1 MELKKSPSA
10 NLENKKLSFTL
21 LGLVIVLAI
30 VYIAV
35 EWTNR
40 DIKVAEGF
48 EITEIVE
55 DDELVPITIHDN
67 TPPPPPPELPP
78 PPAPVVADHFE
89 VVKDDENVGD
99 TPSFSSNPDA
109 PIVIPPP
116 PPPVVPVI
124 ADDPDEHTVFI
135 VVEKMPSFPGGD
147 VAMRKFISNNIKYP
161 KIAEE
166 NGVEGRVVVSFVVGR
181 TGEITDVEIM
191 GDPDKHLAAEA
202 IRIVKSMPKWTPGEQ
217 RGKPVKVKYVLP
229 VVFKL

>member
-40 DIKVAEGF
+40 DITVHD
-48 EITEIVE
+48 ITERIDVQE

-67 TPPPPPPELPP
+67 TPPPPPELPP
-78 PPAPVVADHFE
+78 PPAPVVTDQFT
-89 VVKDDENVGD
+89 VVDDDANVGD
-99 TPSFSSNPDA
+99 TPSFSSNDDTPV
-109 PIVIPPP
+109 VIPPP
-116 PPPVVPVI
+116 PIVPVV

-147 VAMRKFISNNIKYP
+147 AAMRKFINNNIKYP

-191 GDPDKHLAAEA
+191 GNPDKHLAAEA

>member
-40 DIKVAEGF
+40 DIRVVEVSGIV
-48 EITEIVE
+48 EIQE
-55 DDELVPITIHDN
+55 DDELVPITIHDA
-67 TPPPPPPELPP
+67 TPPPPPPDLPP
-78 PPAPVVADHFE
+78 PPPVVSEVFE
-89 VVKDDENVGD
+89 IVDDSQDVRD
-99 TPSFSSNPDA
+99 APSFSSDDNA

-116 PPPVVPVI
+116 IVVAPI
-124 ADDPDEHTVFI
+124 EDDPDEHTVFI
-135 VVEKMPSFPGGD
+135 VVEKMPSFPGGEA
-147 VAMRKFISNNIKYP
+147 AMRRFISSNIRYP

-166 NGVEGRVVVSFVVGR
+166 NGVEGRVVVTFVVGR
-181 TGEITDVEIM
+181 NGEITDVEIM
-191 GDPDKHLAAEA
+191 RSVDRHLDAEA
-202 IRIVKSMPKWTPGEQ
+202 IRVVNAMPRWTPGEQ